1 VRLSVSHTTR
11 YAFAQPIA
19 YGMQR
24 LRLRPKPTRGQ
35 TIVDWTMELDGA
47 LRQAEYEDQ
56 HHNATMLVSVL
67 PGARELVIRCSGIVE
82 TTDNAGI
89 VGKHVGHM
97 PLWALQRQTPLTR
110 PGAALTGLVERL
122 DADRS
127 NPLDVLHALSRAV
140 GSAIAYE
147 PGATE
152 VHTTAEQARAA
163 GRGVCQDHAH
173 AFIGAGRLLDFPM
186 RYVSGY
192 LKLDEQGALESDE
205 PSPEQSCEIKAGQA
219 ESATHGWA
227 EAHVPGLGWVGFD
240 VSNEI
245 CPDERY
251 IRVAT
256 GSDYR
261 EAAPITGM
269 SQGGGDASLEV
280 GVTVEQSQSAG
291 QQQQRLGD
299 MVQSQKFD

>member
-1 VRLSVSHTTR
+1 MRLSVSHTTR

-35 TIVDWTMELDGA
+35 MIVDWTMDLAGA
-47 LRQAEYEDQ
+47 VPQAEYEDQ
-56 HHNATMLVSVL
+56 HGNATTLVSIL
-67 PGARELVIRCSGIVE
+67 PGARELVIRCSGTVE
-82 TTDNAGI
+82 TADNAGI
-89 VGKHVGHM
+89 VGQHVGHM

-110 PGAALTGLVERL
+110 PGERLAALVERL
-122 DADRS
+122 DVDRAR
-127 NPLDVLHALSRAV
+127 PLDVLHALSRAV
-140 GSAIAYE
+140 GAAIAYE
-147 PGATE
+147 PGATG
-152 VHTTAEQARAA
+152 VHTTAEQSLAA

-192 LKLDEQGALESDE
+192 LKLDAPEEPSAAPPDE
-205 PSPEQSCEIKAGQA
+205 PREARAGQA

-256 GSDYR
+256 GCDYR
-261 EAAPITGM
+261 DAAPVTGL
-269 SQGGGDASLEV
+269 SQGGGDTSLEV
-280 GVTVEQSQSAG
+280 GVTVAQSQGPG

-299 MVQSQKFD
+299 MVQSQNFD